1 MIRVLLVDDHAVVR
15 TGFRLL
21 LQAHAEIAVVGEAD
35 SGESAYQRYLEL
47 TPDVVVMDLAMPG
60 MGGLEALRRIRAHH
74 PQARIL
80 TLSAHDDPVHARRAL
95 REGARGFLSKRSAPE
110 ALLEAITTVAAG
122 QRYLDLTLAQKLAL
136 AEVEHGGKSGVEQLS
151 EREFEVFVRLAGG
164 AGVQRIAE
172 DLKLSAS
179 TVGTHLYNIKQKL
192 GVSNQS
198 ELTLIAIRL
207 FERLRPRAAHAGFH
221 CARSRSPRRQVQGR
235 RSRGRPLHASH
246 ERFHGEGKT
255 QM

>member
-21 LQAHAEIAVVGEAD
+21 LQSHAEVSVVGEAD
-35 SGESAYQRYLEL
+35 SGETACQRYAEL

-74 PQARIL
+74 PQARVL
-80 TLSAHDDPVHARRAL
+80 ALSAHDDPMHARRAL
-95 REGARGFLSKRSAPE
+95 REGAHGFLSKRSAPE
-110 ALLEAITTVAAG
+110 ALLEAVTAVAG
-122 QRYLDLTLAQKLAL
+122 GGRYIDVGLAQKLAL
-136 AEVEHGGKSGVEQLS
+136 DDIEGAGKSPIERLS
-151 EREFEVFVRLAGG
+151 EREFEVFVRLARG
-164 AGVQRIAE
+164 ASVQRIAD

-198 ELTLIAIRL
+198 ELTLLAIR
-207 FERLRPRAAHAGFH
+207 
-221 CARSRSPRRQVQGR
+221 
-235 RSRGRPLHASH
+235 
-246 ERFHGEGKT
+246 HGLIEA
-255 QM
+255 